1 MRHQLPVTGSNRRI
15 GRQNGPR
22 VARVHTPFRQVQ
34 PELPFKKRET
44 QKVFKI
50 NRNRHRQLPA
60 TNGNGS

>member
-1 MRHQLPVTGSNRRI
+1 MRLQLPVTGLNRRI
-15 GRQNGPR
+15 DRQNGPP
-22 VARVHTPFRQVQ
+22 VARVHTRFRQVQ

-50 NRNRHRQLPA
+50 NRNRRRLLPA